1 VERPFVSLLPH
12 RISHIALALAL
23 PLGLAACGVK
33 GPLEPPPYAAAEVE
47 NAQKATAEPAQSQP
61 TSTTTVASTK
71 KRAAAPARTGS
82 GVGSGTTSGAVV
94 NAPAARERNPLDW
107 LVE

>member
-1 VERPFVSLLPH
+1 VTLLLH
-12 RISHIALALAL
+12 RILHIALALAL

-47 NAQKATAEPAQSQP
+47 NAQKATAEPTQSQP
-61 TSTTTVASTK
+61 TSTTTVAPTR
-71 KRAAAPARTGS
+71 RAAAPARTGS
-82 GVGSGTTSGAVV
+82 GVGSGTTSGAVT